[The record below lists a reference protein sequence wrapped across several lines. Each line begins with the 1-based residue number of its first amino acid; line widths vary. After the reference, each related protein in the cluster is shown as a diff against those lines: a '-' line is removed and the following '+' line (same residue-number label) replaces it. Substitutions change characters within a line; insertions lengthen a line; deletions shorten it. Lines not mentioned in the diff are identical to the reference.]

1 MKKTLLRLW
10 DALVSLR
17 LTVACLALLIV
28 LVLACTFAQVKL
40 GTMRAVELYIR
51 NLWIWWE
58 VPGGGFKVPVFPGGG
73 LVGLVLL
80 ANLIAAQGMRLE
92 RSWRKLGIWIIH
104 FGLII
109 LFVGEFVTGF
119 FQVEA
124 QMPIFEGQTRNYTER
139 PDEVELAVID
149 ASLPDRDRV
158 YAFDD
163 SLLGTMGLLDHPE
176 LPFKILV
183 KRWYKNSELE
193 PRTKA
198 DGSAPSMAT
207 SGPGKGIVVFEQ
219 PPVTRDDAQDSPSA
233 FVELINGDRTLG
245 TWLVSTAI
253 EQPQEFSYMGKTYRL
268 SLRHVREYLPYS
280 ITLKDFKHD
289 VYPGTDIPKNFSSLI
304 RLVHPAKNEDRE
316 VLIYMNNPLR
326 YEGKA
331 FFQASFGQGDTLSVF
346 QVVANPGWQLPYI
359 ACVLVSAGLLLH
371 FMQRMR
377 PAVRGR
383 AAS

>member
-1 MKKTLLRLW
+1 MKKTLKIIW
-10 DALVSLR
+10 DVLISLR
-17 LTVACLALLIV
+17 LTVVCLSILIV

-40 GTMRAVELYIR
+40 GTMRAVEVYIR
-51 NLWIWWE
+51 DLWIWWRPE
-58 VPGGGFKVPVFPGGG
+58 GSPFSIPVFPGGG

-80 ANLIAAQGMRLE
+80 INLLAAQGTRLE

-139 PDEVELAVID
+139 PEEVELAVVD
-149 ASLPDRDRV
+149 ASALDKDRV
-158 YAFDD
+158 FAFDQ
-163 SLLGTMGLLDHPE
+163 SLLARSSQVEHSE
-176 LPFKILV
+176 LPFKILI
-183 KRWYKNSELE
+183 KRYYKNSELE
-193 PRTKA
+193 PRTQA
-198 DGSAPSMAT
+198 DAAAPSMAT
-207 SGPGKGIVVFEQ
+207 AGPGKNLVVFEQ
-219 PPVTRDDAQDSPSA
+219 PPVTRDDAQDVPSA

-245 TWLVSTAI
+245 TWLLSTAI
-253 EQPQEFSYMGKTYRL
+253 EQPQELSYMGRAFRL
-268 SLRHVREYLPYS
+268 SMRHTREYLPYS

-289 VYPGTDIPKNFSSLI
+289 LYPGTDIPKNFSSLV
-304 RLVHPAKNEDRE
+304 RLVNPAKNEDRE

-331 FFQASFGQGDTLSVF
+331 FFQASFGQGDTLSVL

-359 ACVLVSAGLLLH
+359 ACVLVSLGLLIH
-371 FMQRMR
+371 FLQRLR
-377 PAVRGR
+377 PAMKARI
-383 AAS
+383 S